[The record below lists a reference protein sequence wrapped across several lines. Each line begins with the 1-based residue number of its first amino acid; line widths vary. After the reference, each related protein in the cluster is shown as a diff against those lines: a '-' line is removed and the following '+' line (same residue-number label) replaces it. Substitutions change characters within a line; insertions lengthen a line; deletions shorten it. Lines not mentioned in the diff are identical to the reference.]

1 MRGSSILC
9 AAAQICFLA
18 GVMQAQ
24 SASTSLR
31 VAAVSAA
38 AHQPQAT
45 NQAVIFYEDFDQ
57 LPDWR
62 ERYLEFVNEKD
73 SFAWAA
79 ETGLNGGGMRCRF
92 DKGQVSAGSLKVVF
106 GKNPLGK
113 GVRREETFSEIYWRF
128 YVKHESGWKGNP
140 AKLSRATCLAGR
152 DWSQGFIAHVWG
164 GKGDVLCIDPATGIR
179 EGRKMTTKYN
189 DFPSLE
195 WLGVRTGITPI
206 FSPAEV
212 GRWVCVEAHVKL
224 NSPGQADGVFE
235 LWIDGKLEASRTDL
249 NWHGSWQEFGINAVF
264 LENYWN
270 EGSGRRQSRWFDDLV
285 ISTAPVGPIT
295 ASQPPTISP
304 TELAQKTAWEVEVAT
319 DPEGQDIVWKSRP
332 AEVGT
337 ASMALDA
344 AHGVFAGSCAGK
356 SALKQ
361 GILHW
366 LRIRAVGDSA
376 WSPWHM
382 PFRN

>member
-1 MRGSSILC
+1 MRGSSILW
-9 AAAQICFLA
+9 AAAQICFLTSLS
-18 GVMQAQ
+18 QAQ
-24 SASTSLR
+24 SSSTALR
-31 VAAVSAA
+31 VAAVNAA

-57 LPDWR
+57 VPDWR

-73 SFAWAA
+73 SFAWTADS
-79 ETGLNGGGMRCRF
+79 GLHGGGMRCRF
-92 DKGQVSAGSLKVVF
+92 EKGQVSAGSLKVLF

-113 GVRREETFSEIYWRF
+113 GVLREETFSEIYWRV
-128 YVKHESGWKGNP
+128 YVKHEPGWKGNP

-164 GKGDVLCIDPATGIR
+164 GKGDALCIDPATGIR

-195 WLGVRTGITPI
+195 WLGMRPGSTPI

-224 NSPGQADGVFE
+224 NQPGQANGVFE

-270 EGSGRRQSRWFDDLV
+270 EGSARRQSRWFDDLV
-285 ISTAPVGPIT
+285 ISTKPIGPVT
-295 ASQPPTISP
+295 VQSPPTILP
-304 TELAQKTAWEVEVAT
+304 TETARKTPWEIEVAT

-332 AEVGT
+332 ADAGQSDMIV
-337 ASMALDA
+337 DA
-344 AHGVFAGSCAGK
+344 AHGVFAGTCADK
-356 SALKQ
+356 SALPV
-361 GILHW
+361 GAVYW
-366 LRIRAVGDSA
+366 LRIRQTGEAS